1 MGKRHRKTRTQAKK
15 TSPCK
20 LGDLVS
26 FYDGRGVGR
35 VTTIRSVTSRFGTAY
50 DVTVTDN
57 NGKQHYLYG
66 GQIDHVIRETD
77 NSI

>member
-15 TSPCK
+15 NSPCK

-26 FYDGRGVGR
+26 FYEGRGVGR
-35 VTTIRSVTSRFGTAY
+35 VTTIRSVTFRLGTVY
-50 DVTVTDN
+50 DVTVTDS
-57 NGKQHYLYG
+57 NGKQYYLYG